1 MTQKAES
8 CAPPTFAA
16 RAIGWGGWTRTNTI
30 LINSEVSY
38 RLDHAPTL
46 TDTTIRYN
54 DLLDVGGHGLGLL
67 GCAGVSCGVSWTF
80 RVRPGQPLNGS

>member
-1 MTQKAES
+1 
-8 CAPPTFAA
+8 
-16 RAIGWGGWTRTNTI
+16 
-30 LINSEVSY
+30 
-38 RLDHAPTL
+38 LDHAPTL